1 MTLLYKVGA
10 RLMRR
15 VPGSKANGISSYWR
29 DLGRLASTDVALVSF
44 PKSGR
49 TFVRVMLARLFQRQF
64 GIDEREIL
72 SFVTLRRAG
81 RGVPRILFT
90 HDGDAM
96 RRPSQIRIDRKAYEG
111 RKVAVLARHPGDIA
125 VSRYFHLKHRST
137 DPVRQR
143 LADQPLEDFVWTEQ
157 GGIPSIV
164 RFLNQWADLARERSG
179 ILILRYEDFLSGPEP
194 SMRTLAEFIGLD
206 ADDESIEN
214 AVDFARFDNLKER
227 ERQGYFSSTRMGL
240 GRSGNENSY
249 KVRSGKSGGFR
260 AQLSEPGQELIES
273 YVDKHLDPIFGYCA
287 GKFSPR

>member
-1 MTLLYKVGA
+1 MRHQPGMTLLHSVGA

-15 VPGSKANGISSYWR
+15 VPGSKANGIASYWR
-29 DLGRLASTDVALVSF
+29 DLGRLARADVALVSF

-72 SFVTLRRAG
+72 SFATLRRAQQA
-81 RGVPRILFT
+81 VPRILFT

-96 RRPSQIRIDRKAYEG
+96 RRPAEIRIDRKAYKG

-137 DPVRQR
+137 DPVRHR
-143 LADQPLEDFVWTEQ
+143 LAEQPLEDFVWTER

-164 RFLNQWADLARERSG
+164 RFLNQWAELARERG
-179 ILILRYEDFLSGPEP
+179 DILILRYEDFLSGPEQ
-194 SMRTLAEFIGLD
+194 SLRALAEFVGLD
-206 ADDESIEN
+206 ADDASIED

-227 ERQGYFSSTRMGL
+227 ERQGYFSSGRMGL
-240 GRSGNENSY
+240 GRSGNESSY

-260 AQLSEPGQELIES
+260 AQLSEAGQVRVET
-273 YVDKHLDPIFGYCA
+273 YVREHLDPIFGY
-287 GKFSPR
+287 GS

>member
-1 MTLLYKVGA
+1 
-10 RLMRR
+10 MRR
-15 VPGSKANGISSYWR
+15 VPGSKAKGIAGYWR
-29 DLGRLASTDVALVSF
+29 DLNRLASADVALVSF

-64 GIDEREIL
+64 GIDERELL
-72 SFVTLRRAG
+72 SFATLRRAG
-81 RGVPRILFT
+81 KAVSRILFT

-143 LADQPLEDFVWTEQ
+143 LAKQPLEDFVWTEQ

-164 RFLNQWADLARERSG
+164 RFLNQWAELARERSD
-179 ILILRYEDFLSGPEP
+179 ILILRYEDFLGEPEP
-194 SMRTLAEFIGLD
+194 TLRTLAEFIGLA
-206 ADDESIEN
+206 ADEASIED

-227 ERQGYFSSTRMGL
+227 ERQGYFTSARMGL
-240 GRSGNENSY
+240 GRAGDESSY

-260 AQLSEPGQELIES
+260 AQLSEDGQKRVET
-273 YVDKHLDPIFGYCA
+273 YVREHLDPIFGYCA
-287 GKFSPR
+287 RDASPR

>member
-1 MTLLYKVGA
+1 MRHQPDMSLLYKVGA

-15 VPGSKANGISSYWR
+15 VPGSKANGIASYWR
-29 DLGRLASTDVALVSF
+29 DLGRLASADVALVSF

-49 TFVRVMLARLFQRQF
+49 TFVRVMLARLFQRQL

-72 SFVTLRRAG
+72 SFATLRRAG
-81 RGVPRILFT
+81 QAVPRILFT

-143 LADQPLEDFVWTEQ
+143 LAQQPLEDFVWTEQ

-164 RFLNQWADLARERSG
+164 RFLNQWAELSRKRSD
-179 ILILRYEDFLSGPEP
+179 ILILRYEEFLSEPEL
-194 SMRTLAEFIGLD
+194 SLRTLAEFVGLATD
-206 ADDESIEN
+206 HASIED
-214 AVDFARFDNLKER
+214 AVEFARFDNLRER

-240 GRSGNENSY
+240 GRSGNESSY

-260 AQLSEPGQELIES
+260 AQLSETERQRVEI
-273 YVDKHLDPIFGYCA
+273 YVHEHLDPVFGYN
-287 GKFSPR
+287 S